1 MPLFDA
7 HCHLDFP
14 VFDEDRDQVL
24 QRARAAGVKSI
35 LLPGTVADTWP
46 NLLRVAGSAPD
57 LHPCLGL
64 HPLFM
69 SQHASAHLEQ
79 LADLLRIH
87 PEVVAVGEIGID
99 FWTDELKQ
107 QAQQQWQLLDAQLDL
122 AVAFDLPVV
131 LHVRKGMDLLIQR
144 LRRKPQLRGGLV
156 HAFSG
161 SLQQA
166 RQLVELGFRIGVGG
180 ALTYPRAQRLRQVV
194 AALPLSSLL
203 LETDSPDMPL
213 AGFQDQRNEPARIPL
228 VFAALQAIRPEP
240 VEQLMSSLSDNLLHA
255 FPRIKWNHA

>member
-7 HCHLDFP
+7 HCHLDFAA
-14 VFDEDRDQVL
+14 FDLDRNLVL
-24 QRARAAGVKSI
+24 QRARAAGVQHI
-35 LLPGTVADTWP
+35 LLPGTVAEAWP
-46 NLLRVAGSAPD
+46 YLLQIAASD
-57 LHPCLGL
+57 SCLHPCLGL

-69 SQHASAHLEQ
+69 DRHERVHLEQ
-79 LADLLRIH
+79 LAGLLQTH
-87 PEVVAVGEIGID
+87 PEVVAVGEVGID
-99 FWTDELKQ
+99 FWTDALKQ
-107 QAQQQWQLLDAQLDL
+107 QASQQWQWLDAQLDL

-180 ALTYPRAQRLRQVV
+180 ALTYPRANRLRQVV
-194 AALPLSSLL
+194 AALPVSALL

-213 AGFQDQRNEPARIPL
+213 AGFQGQRNEPARIPL
-228 VFAALQAIRPEP
+228 VLAALQAIRPEP
-240 VEQLMSSLSDNLLHA
+240 VEQLVCSLSDNLLHT
-255 FPRIKWNHA
+255 FPRIKCKDA